1 MDQTGAAANVKRH
14 DYLPFGEELF
24 AGAGGRTAA
33 MGYAAGDGVR
43 PQFTQK
49 ERDIE
54 TGLDYFNAR
63 YYSSIQ
69 GRFTGVDSGPF
80 AVADPQNFNRDYKTL
95 NQADAKLGSTLLGH
109 VLDEYQQAA
118 TTFKGL
124 TGKDQFDQSH
134 ASAVA
139 FESKVLSDYTKV
151 SEKPRHEINIRG
163 ISTVGF
169 QYTSI
174 QYDIQRKSD
183 SGPGAQVIQ
192 NVRITQRRRP

>member
-109 VLDEYQQAA
+109 CSTNTNKQPPLSKDLPERISLTKAMQVLLLLRARY
-118 TTFKGL
+118 
-124 TGKDQFDQSH
+124 S
-134 ASAVA
+134 
-139 FESKVLSDYTKV
+139 
-151 SEKPRHEINIRG
+151 
-163 ISTVGF
+163 
-169 QYTSI
+169 
-174 QYDIQRKSD
+174 
-183 SGPGAQVIQ
+183 
-192 NVRITQRRRP
+192 RITQR